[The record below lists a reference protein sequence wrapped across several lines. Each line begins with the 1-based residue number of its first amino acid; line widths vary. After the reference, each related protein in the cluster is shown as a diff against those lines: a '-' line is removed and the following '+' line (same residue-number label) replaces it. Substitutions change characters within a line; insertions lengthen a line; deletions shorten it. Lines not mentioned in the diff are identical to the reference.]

1 MNEGMSHVESA
12 RTAFGL
18 REEQVQRLLGETGLG
33 MCKRKQGGA
42 ELKAGEER
50 RRAKQDSLLSERPRA
65 SAVPQTEEE
74 GFEPWRDLIVV

>member
-1 MNEGMSHVESA
+1 
-12 RTAFGL
+12 
-18 REEQVQRLLGETGLG
+18 

-50 RRAKQDSLLSERPRA
+50 RWAKQDSLLSERPRA